1 MVEQR
6 AGPMHRLAGN
16 GLGGHEP
23 SLADLTYDQRDANG
37 YCNTNQR
44 WKVS

>member
-6 AGPMHRLAGN
+6 AGPMHGLADN

-23 SLADLTYDQRDANG
+23 SLAELT
-37 YCNTNQR
+37 
-44 WKVS
+44 